1 MISGNDSA
9 ISDTSRFCYSAR
21 MINRVIVLV
30 VDGLGVGAMPDA
42 GEYGDAG
49 SNTLSHLADAVGG
62 LTLPTLE
69 ALGLGHITKIK
80 GVRTMGQPE
89 GCFGRLGFLSKSVDS
104 VAGYWEL
111 AGHLTDL
118 AGPLYP
124 GGFPSDMVVVL
135 EQAFGRKIIGNRRAS
150 GTAMLR
156 ECAAE
161 QVPSGSLLVWTD
173 GRRTCH
179 VAVHESA
186 IRRDDLFQRC
196 RAVRKLLKDPW
207 GIVRVTAHSLSGE
220 GGAVQF
226 SQHSREFV
234 LEPPGLT
241 MFDVLSRAS
250 QILIGVGKVSDL
262 FSGRGL
268 TRSVPVA
275 HWTGLFAEITGMLNK
290 VPRGLIFAGLD
301 VLESDATDS
310 AAALHDFD
318 RRLSSL
324 LERLRPGDL
333 LVVTGD
339 HGRDIKKVDHVPT
352 REYVPLLATGPKLA
366 YGVDLGIRPSAADV
380 GHTIVEALQGGQ
392 LPVGESF
399 LDALRTG

>member
-1 MISGNDSA
+1 
-9 ISDTSRFCYSAR
+9 

-42 GEYGDAG
+42 AEYGDAG

-62 LTLPTLE
+62 LSLPTME
-69 ALGLGHITKIK
+69 ALGLGHITDIK

-89 GCFGRLGFLSKSVDS
+89 GCFGRLGFLSKTVDS
-104 VAGYWEL
+104 VAGYWEM
-111 AGHLTDL
+111 AGCLTDI
-118 AGPLYP
+118 AGPQYP
-124 GGFPSDMVVVL
+124 NGFPPDMVAVL
-135 EQAFGRKIIGNRRAS
+135 EQAFGRKIVGNRRAS

-156 ECAAE
+156 ECEAE
-161 QVPSGSLLVWTD
+161 HLSSGALIVWTD

-179 VAVHESA
+179 VAAHESA
-186 IRRDDLFQRC
+186 MRRDEFFQRC
-196 RAVRKLLKDPW
+196 RAARKLLKDSW
-207 GIVRVTAHSLSGE
+207 GIVRVSAHPLSGDD
-220 GGAVQF
+220 GAVEF
-226 SQHSREFV
+226 NSQPRAFV
-234 LEPPGLT
+234 LEPPGPT
-241 MFDVLSRAS
+241 MFDVLNRAS
-250 QILIGVGKVSDL
+250 QILIGLGKVGDL

-268 TRSVPVA
+268 TRTIPVG
-275 HWTGLFAEITGMLNK
+275 HWAALFAEITGMLNK

-301 VLESDATDS
+301 VLESNAAQS

-318 RRLSSL
+318 RKLPSL

-333 LVVTGD
+333 LLLTGD
-339 HGRDIKKVDHVPT
+339 HGRDITKADQVPT

-366 YGVDLGIRPSAADV
+366 YGVDLGIRTSAADL

-399 LDALRTG
+399 LDALRAG